1 MPTASRSGDVKS
13 SMASDCVRRVSLATF
28 SPIALN
34 PRSLIF
40 PRSSASSPPM
50 DLVLE
55 AFDGEGGVVTT
66 EAKAVAEDSGD
77 LPGDADDGRG
87 VESQLGIRMMGGDRR
102 RNYIMSNNQRSD

>member
-55 AFDGEGGVVTT
+55 ALDGEGGVVTT
-66 EAKAVAEDSGD
+66 EAKAVAEDSID
-77 LPGDADDGRG
+77 FPVDAD
-87 VESQLGIRMMGGDRR
+87 
-102 RNYIMSNNQRSD
+102 RSEEHTSELQSLRHLVCRLLLE